1 MSGLRRRLAL
11 ADERGTTL
19 VELLVVCATLGIVM
33 AGVVNVF
40 ASGARAGSDADG
52 RFQAQQDA
60 RLGLERLQYEARCA
74 SGATLVGGGSGPSA
88 GVVLTLPAICSHA
101 SGTITWCVWAGV
113 LRRYAGAA
121 CTGASL
127 PYVSAVT
134 SAAPFSLTVAVPGS
148 GSLPQLQVALAANA
162 AGRAGDGFSLADTI
176 TLRNAPRA

>member
-1 MSGLRRRLAL
+1 VTRLRRRIDL
-11 ADERGTTL
+11 ADERGVTL

-33 AGVVNVF
+33 TGIVNIF
-40 ASGARAGSDADG
+40 ASGARAGSDTDG

-74 SGATLVGGGSGPSA
+74 SGASLVGGGSGPSS

-101 SGTITWCVWAGV
+101 SGTITWCVSAGV

-121 CTGASL
+121 CAGSSL

-134 SAAPFSLTVAVPGS
+134 SAAPFSLPAAVS
-148 GSLPQLQVALAANA
+148 GSLPQLQIALTASST
-162 AGRAGDGFSLADTI
+162 GRPGDGFSVADTI
-176 TLRNAPRA
+176 TLRNGPHAP